1 MRASTIKVSYRALL
15 TRRFVWLWAVG
26 ILIISAVTHLA
37 VRSILLQQVDR
48 SLSLVASLQA
58 SAVVESPPQRM
69 ELREWEL
76 QPEEIEQLQDV
87 LWFIQ
92 VWDETRKV
100 VTRSANLTQPLPD
113 PGSGWRAIE
122 AGRVVYQ
129 TIPSPYGPLRQT
141 LYPLQRL
148 DPAHADH
155 VIQVAVS
162 LGPVNQTLNQI
173 DIVLISIGFLGL
185 LTVIAIGWSLA
196 TRAIRPVEEI
206 VTQTREIHSPEER
219 KRITAYGRTYEFASL
234 VEVLNEMLERMENA
248 FDSQQRFTADA
259 SHELRT
265 PMTSLRGT
273 IEVALRRTR
282 SLEDYREAL
291 QSSLEEVIRMQA
303 LVGDL
308 LILARKDAH
317 ALQPRRE
324 PVSAEEL
331 IVEVIRELASAAEDR
346 SVVFETGDIEPVVM
360 SVDRDMIR
368 RCFTNLVSNAVRH
381 SPGGGRVT
389 IQCTESDN
397 EIVLGVQDEGEG
409 VPESIRPY
417 IFDRFYKADSART
430 AGEGVG
436 LGLSLV
442 KAMVEAHSGRV
453 TVDDAPGGGA
463 LFLIHLPSDV
473 NKAGEE

>member
-48 SLSLVASLQA
+48 SLSLIASLQA

-122 AGRVVYQ
+122 EGRVVYQ
-129 TIPSPYGPLRQT
+129 TILSPYGPLRQT

-185 LTVIAIGWSLA
+185 LTVIAIGWNLA

-234 VEVLNEMLERMENA
+234 VEVLNEMLDRLEKA

-282 SLEDYREAL
+282 SLEDYREVL

-308 LILARKDAH
+308 LILARKDTH
-317 ALQPRRE
+317 VLQPRRE
-324 PVSAEEL
+324 PVSADEL
-331 IVEVIRELASAAEDR
+331 IFEVTRELAPAAENR

-360 SVDRDMIR
+360 LVDRDMIR
-368 RCFTNLVSNAVRH
+368 RCLTNLVSNAVRH
-381 SPGGGRVT
+381 SPEGGRVA

-409 VPESIRPY
+409 VPESIRPN

-430 AGEGVG
+430 AGEGAG

-463 LFLIHLPSDV
+463 LFQIHLSSDV